1 MGITT
6 YSTLTSNTSTHP
18 NKMTFT
24 AVVILALVAVAAAKP
39 NPPPSYSAPSYH
51 EPAYPDAHPAYKYD
65 YAVKAED
72 GHYGYVDFGQNEERD
87 GYNTYGS
94 YYVALPDGRVQ
105 KVSYTVNGDEGY
117 VADVTYEGEAS
128 YAPHKPAPAY
138 KAAPSHHAPAY
149 KPAPSYPAPHNS
161 YSRK

>member
-6 YSTLTSNTSTHP
+6 YTTISTNTTSYNIIMP
-18 NKMTFT
+18 FT
-24 AVVILALVAVAAAKP
+24 AVLVLALVAIAAAKP
-39 NPPPSYSAPSYH
+39 NPPPSYSAP
-51 EPAYPDAHPAYKYD
+51 AYPDAHPAYTYD

-105 KVSYTVNGDEGY
+105 KVTYTVNGDEGY

-138 KAAPSHHAPAY
+138 K
-149 KPAPSYPAPHNS
+149 PAPYA
-161 YSRK
+161 RK

>member
-6 YSTLTSNTSTHP
+6 YFTVTTTSTTKTI
-18 NKMTFT
+18 NIMAFQT
-24 AVVILALVAVAAAKP
+24 VLVLALVAIVAA
-39 NPPPSYSAPSYH
+39 NPPPSYSA
-51 EPAYPDAHPAYKYD
+51 PAYPDAHPAYNYN

-105 KVSYTVNGDEGY
+105 KVTYTVNGDEGY

-138 KAAPSHHAPAY
+138 KPAAAHPAPAY
-149 KPAPSYPAPHNS
+149 KPAPASYHPAPS
-161 YSRK
+161 Y